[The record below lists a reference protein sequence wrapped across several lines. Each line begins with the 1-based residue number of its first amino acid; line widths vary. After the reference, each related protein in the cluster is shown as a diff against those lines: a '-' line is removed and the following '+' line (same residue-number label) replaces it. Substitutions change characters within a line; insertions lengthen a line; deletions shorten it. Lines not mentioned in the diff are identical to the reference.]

1 MDGFLYFIKLR
12 FQSKRHWN
20 IEPAILTLLEHRLN
34 AV

>member
-1 MDGFLYFIKLR
+1 MDGFLYFIQHR
-12 FQSKRHWN
+12 FRSKRLWN

>member
-1 MDGFLYFIKLR
+1 MDGILYFIQLR

>member
-1 MDGFLYFIKLR
+1 MDGFLYFIQLR

-20 IEPAILTLLEHRLN
+20 IAPAILTRLEHRLN